1 MRAESPGEAAGRVPC
16 EIMRAVGPGET
27 GSDARAETGRG
38 GLVNQVLGS
47 CVDIEAMITRMLACA
62 LLIALV
68 TFTCAAPAGAKSR
81 ASREPQLV
89 FGVYPGGAA
98 GTVGPNGVVKPEDPA
113 LRLAALERLR
123 APGRPFVL
131 RVYALYTGAGG
142 WSAEHQVGQELETY
156 GQAGFQT
163 ELVLCYRPAGG
174 GSAADVSG
182 FVGFVDY
189 AVQSLGPLPGFTSL
203 QVTNEAN
210 QGGSPN
216 TSDGF
221 YAGAADALIA
231 GVLAAK
237 GQIRREGVKR
247 IAVGFNWANAND
259 PAEGSF
265 WRYLGRHGGRRFV
278 KALDWVGA
286 DVFPGTWGPQLGR
299 GGIASGTAA
308 FMDTALRRLRS
319 TYMPLAGIP
328 HAVPLRVTENGYP
341 TGHAR
346 SEATQVA
353 VMKASIQGVYR
364 TRRTYNV
371 TGYRWF
377 DLRDAESSSP
387 SFESQ
392 YGLMRDDYSPKPAFE
407 VYRGLVAQFSR

>member
-1 MRAESPGEAAGRVPC
+1 
-16 EIMRAVGPGET
+16 
-27 GSDARAETGRG
+27 
-38 GLVNQVLGS
+38 
-47 CVDIEAMITRMLACA
+47 MITRMLACA
-62 LLIALV
+62 LLTSLV
-68 TFTCAAPAGAKSR
+68 AFSCAEPAGAKSG
-81 ASREPQLV
+81 ASRHPKLV

-98 GTVGPNGVVKPEDPA
+98 GTVGPSGVVKPEVPT
-113 LRLAALERLR
+113 LRMAALEELR

-131 RVYALYTGAGG
+131 RLYALYTGAGG
-142 WSAEHQVGQELETY
+142 LSAEAQVGQEIETY
-156 GQAGFQT
+156 GQAGLQT

-182 FVGFVDY
+182 FVGFVDD
-189 AVQSLGPLPGFTSL
+189 AVRSLGPLPGFTSL

-221 YAGAADALIA
+221 YPSAADALIA

-237 GQIRREGVKR
+237 RQIRREGVKR

-278 KALDWVGA
+278 NALDWVGV
-286 DVFPGTWGPQLGR
+286 DVFPGTWGPQLGP

-328 HAVPLRVTENGYP
+328 RSVPLRVTENGYP
-341 TGHAR
+341 TGPAR
-346 SEATQVA
+346 SEATQIA
-353 VMKASIQGVYR
+353 VMKASIQTVYR
-364 TRRTYNV
+364 GRRTYNV

-377 DLRDAESSSP
+377 DLRDADSSSP

-392 YGLMRDDYSPKPAFE
+392 YGLMRDDYSPKPAFG
-407 VYRGLVAQFSR
+407 VYRALVAQFSR